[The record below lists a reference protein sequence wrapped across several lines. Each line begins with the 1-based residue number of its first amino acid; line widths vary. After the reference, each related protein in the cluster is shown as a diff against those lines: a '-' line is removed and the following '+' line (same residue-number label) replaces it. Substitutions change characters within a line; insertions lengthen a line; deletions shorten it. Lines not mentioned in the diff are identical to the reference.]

1 MLRISAFIAILA
13 LTVTTSTGVSAAQ
26 PQIWMAKY
34 GSAMRQCNME
44 KCVQSCQES
53 GRSKQCD
60 RWCQQKMANCK

>member
-1 MLRISAFIAILA
+1 
-13 LTVTTSTGVSAAQ
+13 
-26 PQIWMAKY
+26 MAKY

>member
-1 MLRISAFIAILA
+1 
-13 LTVTTSTGVSAAQ
+13 
-26 PQIWMAKY
+26 MAKY

-44 KCVQSCQES
+44 KCVQSCQEG